1 VLRSKKENKAT
12 QNNNTIMARTAEA
25 RQPLEKGPS
34 TFSMSVL
41 ALTACCFMSLGITLL
56 HGADFQS
63 EHDFHVEQTFVEQHL
78 HKLAS
83 HDHLV
88 AAEEGKATTRHNSL
102 PPLAGLDCSAWGGPS
117 SFEALQEMVYWQDIP
132 GDEGYVSPFK
142 SKSTTQYM
150 TFEPDGG
157 GWNNIRMR

>member
-1 VLRSKKENKAT
+1 
-12 QNNNTIMARTAEA
+12 
-25 RQPLEKGPS
+25 
-34 TFSMSVL
+34 
-41 ALTACCFMSLGITLL
+41 MSLGITLL

-63 EHDFHVEQTFVEQHL
+63 QHDFHVEQTFVEQHL
-78 HKLAS
+78 QKLAS

-88 AAEEGKATTRHNSL
+88 AAEQEEEGKTTTTTRRHSSL
-102 PPLAGLDCSAWGGPS
+102 PPLAGLDCSSWGGPS
-117 SFEALQEMVYWQDIP
+117 TKEALQEMVYWQDIP

-142 SKSTTQYM
+142 SKSMTQYM